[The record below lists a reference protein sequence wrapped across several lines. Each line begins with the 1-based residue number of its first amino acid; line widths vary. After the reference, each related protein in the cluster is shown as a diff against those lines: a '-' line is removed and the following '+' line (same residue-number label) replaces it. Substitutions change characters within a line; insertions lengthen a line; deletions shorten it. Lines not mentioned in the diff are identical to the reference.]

1 MPAMLDDPTSPPIL
15 HKVDKAAHEFI
26 SEHVTLKDGT
36 STATILP
43 FTSLDQVP
51 PSLVAFLHAQLS
63 AEIEGGDTY
72 PMLDA
77 LPLENFGPYWFGVFG
92 AVMLEG
98 DFKSSEDIKNL
109 DADWSKVCLGS
120 FYTKP
125 NYPGRSSHVC
135 NAGFLVTSA
144 ARNKGVGKLLGK
156 QYLKW
161 APKLVCFRGMLRDAT
176 RLTKTGFHVL
186 GLQFGVRNERCVY
199 KDLGLARI
207 RKDWPCQEV
216 WKAKE
221 LPWEEDRCHC
231 LRL

>member
-15 HKVDKAAHEFI
+15 HKVDRRAHELTP
-26 SEHVTLKDGT
+26 EHVTLKNG
-36 STATILP
+36 SAATILP

-51 PSLVAFLHAQLS
+51 KSLVAFLHAQLS

-72 PMLDA
+72 PMLEA
-77 LPLENFGPYWFGVFG
+77 LPVEAFGPYWFGVFG

-98 DFKSSEDIKNL
+98 DFKSSEDVKSL
-109 DADWSKVCLGS
+109 DTDWSKVCLGS

-161 APKLVCFRGMLRDAT
+161 APQLVSQWRAVLE
-176 RLTKTGFHVL
+176 LTG
-186 GLQFGVRNERCVY
+186 
-199 KDLGLARI
+199 
-207 RKDWPCQEV
+207 
-216 WKAKE
+216 
-221 LPWEEDRCHC
+221 
-231 LRL
+231 

>member
-15 HKVDKAAHEFI
+15 HKVDEAAHNLTP
-26 SEHVTLKDGT
+26 EHVTLKDGT
-36 STATILP
+36 TTATILP
-43 FTSLDQVP
+43 FTSLSQVP

-77 LPLENFGPYWFGVFG
+77 LPLDKFGPYWFGVFG

-98 DFKSSEDIKNL
+98 DFQTTEEVKEL
-109 DADWSKVCLGS
+109 EADWSKMCLGS

-161 APKLVCFRGMLRDAT
+161 APKLVCIR
-176 RLTKTGFHVL
+176 HV
-186 GLQFGVRNERCVY
+186 F
-199 KDLGLARI
+199 
-207 RKDWPCQEV
+207 
-216 WKAKE
+216 
-221 LPWEEDRCHC
+221 
-231 LRL
+231 

>member
-15 HKVDKAAHEFI
+15 RKVDKEAHKFTP
-26 SEHVTLKDGT
+26 EHVTLKNG

-51 PSLVAFLHAQLS
+51 PSLVAFLHAQFS

-77 LPLENFGPYWFGVFG
+77 LSLEAFSPYWFGVFA

-98 DFKSSEDIKNL
+98 DFNNSEEVKDL
-109 DADWSKVCLGS
+109 DADWSKICLGS

-161 APKLVCFRGMLRDAT
+161 APKLVCSCALLC
-176 RLTKTGFHVL
+176 RL
-186 GLQFGVRNERCVY
+186 C
-199 KDLGLARI
+199 A
-207 RKDWPCQEV
+207 
-216 WKAKE
+216 
-221 LPWEEDRCHC
+221 
-231 LRL
+231 

>member
-1 MPAMLDDPTSPPIL
+1 M
-15 HKVDKAAHEFI
+15 
-26 SEHVTLKDGT
+26 TLKNG
-36 STATILP
+36 SSATILP

-51 PSLVAFLHAQLS
+51 QSLVAFLHAQLS
-63 AEIEGGDTY
+63 AEIEAGDTY
-72 PMLDA
+72 PMLEA
-77 LPLENFGPYWFGVFG
+77 LPVEAFGPYWFGVFG

-98 DFKSSEDIKNL
+98 DFKSSEDVKSL

-161 APKLVCFRGMLRDAT
+161 APQLVCVRIIVCGMHW
-176 RLTKTGFHVL
+176 LTCIGVHILGFQLSVRNKRGFH
-186 GLQFGVRNERCVY
+186 E
-199 KDLGLARI
+199 DLGLTRL
-207 RKDWPCQEV
+207 REDWASQEV
-216 WKAKE
+216 RSVEE
-221 LPWEEDRCHC
+221 LSWQED
-231 LRL
+231 

>member
-15 HKVDKAAHEFI
+15 HKVDRRAHELRP
-26 SEHVTLKDGT
+26 EHVTLKNG
-36 STATILP
+36 SAATVLP

-51 PSLVAFLHAQLS
+51 KSLVAFLHAQLS

-72 PMLDA
+72 PMLEA
-77 LPLENFGPYWFGVFG
+77 LPVEAFGPYWFGVFG

-98 DFKSSEDIKNL
+98 DFKSAEDVKNL

-135 NAGFLVTSA
+135 NAGFLVTTA

-161 APKLVCFRGMLRDAT
+161 APQLGFTYSVFNLVYETNVASTRIWDSLGFERIGRVKKCGVLKSYPGRKVDAI
-176 RLTKTGFHVL
+176 
-186 GLQFGVRNERCVY
+186 VY
-199 KDLGLARI
+199 GYDF
-207 RKDWPCQEV
+207 
-216 WKAKE
+216 
-221 LPWEEDRCHC
+221 EEPAPTS
-231 LRL
+231 